1 MCPPEGDPR
10 VADASGLGRSRLI
23 HRYQAIARASQGMLS
38 AARRGDWDEVARIED
53 QCRAMIE
60 QLKAAAAVEPLEAED
75 HRERIRLLRAI
86 LADDAEIRACAEP
99 WLGRIAHLISPRP
112 IRRPAGQP

>member
-1 MCPPEGDPR
+1 MCPPDGDS
-10 VADASGLGRSRLI
+10 VHAAASAAGQPRLI
-23 HRYQAIARASQGMLS
+23 DRYQAIAQASRGMLS

-53 QCRAMIE
+53 ECRVMIE
-60 QLKAAAAVEPLEAED
+60 QLKAAAAVEPLEAD
-75 HRERIRLLRAI
+75 DRSERIRLLRAI

-112 IRRPAGQP
+112 SRRPAGRS